1 MPSMKRISSRLLAAL
16 LTFLAGVI
24 CYALWPGIRQPSKP
38 QPAIVASP
46 TVELPQKP
54 NRTEARGVCEER
66 RPNRVAINQYPN
78 YPDVVGS
85 LEKLVA
91 RKGKAKK
98 NTFYIS
104 KTESGE
110 CGGGEF
116 ARAYWVEDK
125 SVIILHLPMDKEHVD
140 FYWLYYKA
148 RIDLVREVV
157 PTGKYENLGCCLVE
171 RDWADAVLDDCVSN
185 GYKLVIVKARG
196 TAKAAT

>member
-1 MPSMKRISSRLLAAL
+1 MKRISSRFLAAL
-16 LTFLAGVI
+16 LTFLIGMS
-24 CYALWPGIRQPSKP
+24 CHALWPAMRQPPKP
-38 QPAIVASP
+38 QPVIVASP
-46 TVELPQKP
+46 PGELPRKL

-66 RPNRVAINQYPN
+66 RPNRVPINSHPN
-78 YPDVVGS
+78 YPDVLGS

-91 RKGKAKK
+91 RKGRAKR

-104 KTESGE
+104 KTETGE

-125 SVIILHLPMDKEHVD
+125 SIIILNLPTDKEHVD

-171 RDWADAVLDDCVSN
+171 QDWADAVLDDCVSN
-185 GYKLVIVKARG
+185 GYKLVIVKTRG
-196 TAKAAT
+196 TAKATT